1 MNKTL
6 IRSTKPLKEILNRNV
21 ITISPTASVSEASYL
36 MMREEIGSLV
46 VVDDQ
51 RFPVGI
57 ITDRDLVISVIAEG
71 KNSDEIIVE
80 QVMAKDLVYV
90 EEDTDIMDILS
101 TLSEY
106 SVRRMPVTKDGRLT
120 GIISV
125 DDLIVV
131 IATELT
137 DLAMALSSK
146 SKVL

>member
-1 MNKTL
+1 MKKTL

-21 ITISPTASVSEASYL
+21 ITIGPTAPVSEAAYL
-36 MMREEIGSLV
+36 MMSEDIGAVV
-46 VVDDQ
+46 VVDEEMS
-51 RFPVGI
+51 PIGI
-57 ITDRDLVISVIAEG
+57 LTDRDLVIWVIAEG
-71 KNSDEIIVE
+71 RIPEEVIVE
-80 QVMAKDLVYV
+80 EVMSKDLVYV
-90 EEDTDIMDILS
+90 DEDTNILDILS

-106 SVRRMPVTKDGRLT
+106 SIRRMPVTKDGRLT
-120 GIISV
+120 GIVSV